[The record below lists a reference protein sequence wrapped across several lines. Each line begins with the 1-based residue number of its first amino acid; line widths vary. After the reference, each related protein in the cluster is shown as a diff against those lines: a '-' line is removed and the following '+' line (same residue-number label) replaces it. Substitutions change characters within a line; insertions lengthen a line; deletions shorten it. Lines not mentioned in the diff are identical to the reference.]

1 MVVHHRDDNAGHV
14 DLHLYRLARYGDEVG
29 RNLLVDELVLVHS
42 EEFWKELDG
51 LTVEVGLL
59 AEIGV
64 EGLGVLVVHR
74 IEEVD
79 SVLVYLVCEVCDDS
93 LGNERLKLLA
103 SNARIVGV
111 EELDR
116 VAFDGETLLVIL
128 EQQRQKL
135 EVVVE
140 TLLTHVPCSG
150 VCGHNVVWAHLHDF
164 ELEIPEA
171 ALLHAVEGSRRGNE
185 LDESRL
191 RRHLAVLQGRH
202 GGRGGRLMGEHAAT
216 SVMEDAATRVDTNPL
231 KSCTSFI
238 KYLLNAILSLA
249 RAARTI
255 VSI

>member
-1 MVVHHRDDNAGHV
+1 MVSTVSFILSKVQLIYFFGKQCYWCKNKESEIWTLAIFFLSPS
-14 DLHLYRLARYGDEVG
+14 LHTFIHSYPCYPIHPIYPLYPFSS
-29 RNLLVDELVLVHS
+29 LLSILIHFCP
-42 EEFWKELDG
+42 FWSISYDA
-51 LTVEVGLL
+51 TQSYPHLL
-59 AEIGV
+59 I
-64 EGLGVLVVHR
+64 
-74 IEEVD
+74 
-79 SVLVYLVCEVCDDS
+79 
-93 LGNERLKLLA
+93 
-103 SNARIVGV
+103 
-111 EELDR
+111 
-116 VAFDGETLLVIL
+116 FIL

-238 KYLLNAILSLA
+238 KCDSEPSSSGSNNCFNLRVKTHLCGELRFCDGNP
-249 RAARTI
+249 AAWNP
-255 VSI
+255 SPP